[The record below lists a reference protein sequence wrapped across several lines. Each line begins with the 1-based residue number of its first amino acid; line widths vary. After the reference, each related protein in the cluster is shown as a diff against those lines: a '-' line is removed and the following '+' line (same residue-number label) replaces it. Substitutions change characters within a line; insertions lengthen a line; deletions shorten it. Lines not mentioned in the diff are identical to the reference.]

1 MVNALCLVLV
11 EVPLCIWMRV
21 IYTFLQGP
29 QWVWTWPAGGTE
41 DIVCWRRM
49 HHILYLLFWIQWG
62 DKRKPIFYY
71 HMAAVFLTTAYRGL
85 SDRDRKSW
93 VVRSCY
99 LYARPLSVTLS
110 ERRLTPSAP
119 PAQPGAHFSA
129 QGASIPQNGVGWG
142 CFQLG
147 HSPCLTGPWFNG
159 TSNHVSN
166 YRRASSPTS
175 LWFRSW
181 TWPFPPNSHCGPA
194 EDLRAA
200 MVRGPMQSQPT
211 AMLSLFEHSSDPL
224 AVSTEGILWS
234 VMSPT
239 ATTPPRRAWSHGT
252 VMLWWWKPGD
262 AVPEGSDSKKGRRVS
277 LLACGMFAR
286 KFLLD
291 SVSSLDSGN
300 GGWFL
305 GWVPQ
310 SQWLGYWLGGWM
322 STGVVFPIY
331 LCERRLPFPAGFLSG
346 SGSRRGLLPSCASPA
361 GSFQMDMKHS
371 LEPLAGDGC
380 PVRFK
385 RDKESVPDEG
395 PASAHCTHHSP
406 LAGVG
411 GGKKWWLL
419 LWEERPAQW
428 VWKDFMSQYVGCCW
442 RREHWGETSREG
454 CSSFQL
460 RVDISY
466 WHSPLVELLVIPT

>member
-1 MVNALCLVLV
+1 MVNALCSVLV
-11 EVPLCIWMRV
+11 EVPLCIWMHV

-29 QWVWTWPAGGTE
+29 QWVWTWPAGDTE

-62 DKRKPIFYY
+62 DKCKPIFYY
-71 HMAAVFLTTAYRGL
+71 HMAAVFLTTACRGL

-110 ERRLTPSAP
+110 ERWLTPSAL

-159 TSNHVSN
+159 TSNHVPN
-166 YRRASSPTS
+166 YRHASSPTS

-211 AMLSLFEHSSDPL
+211 PMLSLFEHSSDPL
-224 AVSTEGILWS
+224 AVSTEGIPWS

-239 ATTPPRRAWSHGT
+239 AATPRKAGLKSWHRDAL
-252 VMLWWWKPGD
+252 VMETWGCGPGRIWQQ
-262 AVPEGSDSKKGRRVS
+262 EG
-277 LLACGMFAR
+277 
-286 KFLLD
+286 
-291 SVSSLDSGN
+291 
-300 GGWFL
+300 
-305 GWVPQ
+305 
-310 SQWLGYWLGGWM
+310 
-322 STGVVFPIY
+322 
-331 LCERRLPFPAGFLSG
+331 
-346 SGSRRGLLPSCASPA
+346 
-361 GSFQMDMKHS
+361 
-371 LEPLAGDGC
+371 
-380 PVRFK
+380 
-385 RDKESVPDEG
+385 KESVPPCLWDVCQEVPTRFSLISGLRKRGLVSGMG
-395 PASAHCTHHSP
+395 PREPVAGV
-406 LAGVG
+406 LAG
-411 GGKKWWLL
+411 WLDVHSRCL
-419 LWEERPAQW
+419 SDLPLWEA
-428 VWKDFMSQYVGCCW
+428 
-442 RREHWGETSREG
+442 
-454 CSSFQL
+454 SS
-460 RVDISY
+460 
-466 WHSPLVELLVIPT
+466 IPGMFSEWEW